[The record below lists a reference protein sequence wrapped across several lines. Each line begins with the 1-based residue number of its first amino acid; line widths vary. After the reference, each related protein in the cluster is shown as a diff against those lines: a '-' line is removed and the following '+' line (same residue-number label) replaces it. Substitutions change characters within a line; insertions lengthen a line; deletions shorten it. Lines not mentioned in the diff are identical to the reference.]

1 MTVATDPRY
10 SSPLAAELGEP
21 ALTRFLRYVVI
32 DTQSAEGS
40 DTYPSTAKQ
49 LDLSRVLAEELKEIG
64 LADTRLDE
72 HGYVTATLPATVEH
86 AVTALGLIAHV
97 DTSPQVT
104 GTNVKPQLV
113 RGYDGGRVALPANP
127 RLALDPAELPELAHH
142 VGHDLVTTDGTTLLG
157 ADDKAGVAEIMAA
170 VDYLAAHPELPHGP
184 LRIAFTPD
192 EEVGEGTKFFDLDAF
207 GAAAAFTLDGSTAG
221 EIQDET
227 FSALAVTVRFI
238 GVSMHPG
245 FAKGQLVNAIKLAAD
260 FVASLPRDTLSPE
273 TTERRDG
280 YVHPYT
286 IEGTGAE
293 ATVLMIVRDFD
304 DERLAEHEA
313 LIRRLAS
320 ETAATDPRAG
330 LEVTARRQYT
340 NMKRVLDEH
349 PQLIEAAEEAIRRA
363 GLEPHRNEIRG
374 GTDGSRL
381 TELGLPTPNLFDGG
395 HEYHSEREWIC
406 VQDMGAAAATVVH
419 LAQIWAEHAG

>member
-1 MTVATDPRY
+1 MASDPRY

-21 ALTRFLRYVVI
+21 ALARFLRYVVI
-32 DTQSAEGS
+32 DTQSSEES

-49 LDLSRVLAEELKEIG
+49 LDLSRVLVEELTEIG
-64 LADTRLDE
+64 LEDARLDE
-72 HGYVTATLPATVEH
+72 HGYVMATLPTTADRDVP
-86 AVTALGLIAHV
+86 ALGLIAHV
-97 DTSPQVT
+97 DTSPQVS
-104 GTNVKPQLV
+104 GAHVKPQLV
-113 RGYDGGRVALPANP
+113 RAYDGGRLALPANAD
-127 RLALDPAELPELAHH
+127 LDLDPAELPELALH

-170 VDYLAAHPELPHGP
+170 VEYLAAHPELAHGP
-184 LRIAFTPD
+184 LKIAFTPD
-192 EEVGEGTKFFDLDAF
+192 EEVGEGTKFFDLAAF

-227 FSALAVTVRFI
+227 FSALAVTVKFI

-260 FVASLPRDTLSPE
+260 FIASLPRETLSPE
-273 TTERRDG
+273 TTDGRDG
-280 YVHPYT
+280 FLHPY
-286 IEGTGAE
+286 IVEGSAAE
-293 ATVLMIVRDFD
+293 VTVVMILRDFD
-304 DERLAEHEA
+304 EERLAEHEA
-313 LIRRLAS
+313 LVRQLAA
-320 ETAATDPRAG
+320 ETAATDARARV
-330 LEVTARRQYT
+330 EVTARRQYT

-349 PQLIEAAEEAIRRA
+349 PQLVAAAEEAIRRA
-363 GLEPHRNEIRG
+363 GLEPLRTEIRG

-406 VQDMGAAAATVVH
+406 VQDMGAACATIVH
-419 LAQIWAEHAG
+419 LAQIWAEQAN